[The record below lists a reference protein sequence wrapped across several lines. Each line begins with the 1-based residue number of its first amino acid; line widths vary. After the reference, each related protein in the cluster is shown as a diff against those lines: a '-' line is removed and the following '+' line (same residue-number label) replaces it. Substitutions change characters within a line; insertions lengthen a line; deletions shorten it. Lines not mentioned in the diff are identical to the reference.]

1 MLMSPPVLCIPVLGE
16 PFMVRMDSSDT
27 HIRAVLEQSGQP
39 VVYFLHKLSPIECNY
54 PVTDHE
60 TPSYLPSISAVAL
73 LPAWGRVNSGLYRSQ
88 GTGASVY
95 LATVEPPLD
104 TLGGEAS

>member
-1 MLMSPPVLCIPVLGE
+1 MLMSAPVLCIPVLGE

-60 TPSYLPSISAVAL
+60 LLAIFLAYQQWHCYLHGAEPTVVYTDHKAL
-73 LPAWGRVNSGLYRSQ
+73 VHLF
-88 GTGASVY
+88 T
-95 LATVEPPLD
+95 
-104 TLGGEAS
+104 